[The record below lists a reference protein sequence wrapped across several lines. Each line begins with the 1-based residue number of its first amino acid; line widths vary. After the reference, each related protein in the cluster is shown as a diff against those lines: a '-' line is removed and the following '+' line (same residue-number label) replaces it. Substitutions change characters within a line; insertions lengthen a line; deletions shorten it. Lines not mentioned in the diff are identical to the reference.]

1 MNECWRGKNLR
12 TCAEDMPALR
22 RSLHPF
28 TNIAT
33 SCTAPQ
39 SQNDKLNYSSDRGDP
54 SSAFSLSTFFS
65 FSEPLA
71 RTVDSLS
78 SAVSRAI
85 GAASDDADFLG
96 SAPSPA
102 PLSEASARRR

>member
-1 MNECWRGKNLR
+1 MRC
-12 TCAEDMPALR
+12 
-22 RSLHPF
+22 
-28 TNIAT
+28 I
-33 SCTAPQ
+33 PQ
-39 SQNDKLNYSSDRGDP
+39 NQQHKLNRTSDRGDP

-71 RTVDSLS
+71 KAVDSLS
-78 SAVSRAI
+78 SVISRAI
-85 GAASDDADFLG
+85 GAAADDADFLG